1 MVDYY
6 KVLGLQ
12 KNASQDDIRKS
23 YCRLALQ
30 WHPDKNPSNKEE
42 AEKKKNFQHSKKKK
56 NLKLSSKKVKAVAEA
71 YEVLS
76 DPQKR
81 SLYDRSVKE
90 SISHRA
96 RSPSMGHNS
105 FFDTTYVFQDPN
117 EIFRDFFGGMDP
129 FVHAFWDPFGNLR
142 NDDENK
148 QGPSG
153 RGSCS
158 SLFSDFVQSFMPFN
172 PFSPSEQPTFSFAED
187 MAEPH
192 SFRSVLTTTEGING
206 KKVTTRKIIENG
218 QETIE
223 VEEDGH
229 LRSVTINGRE
239 HLKLYLIIKGN
250 QVS

>member
-23 YCRLALQ
+23 YRRLALQ

-42 AEKKKNFQHSKKKK
+42 AEKKF
-56 NLKLSSKKVKAVAEA
+56 KAVAEA

-90 SISHRA
+90 SICHRA

-129 FVHAFWDPFGNLR
+129 FVHAFWDPFDNLR
-142 NDDENK
+142 NDK
-148 QGPSG
+148 AS
-153 RGSCS
+153 
-158 SLFSDFVQSFMPFN
+158 
-172 PFSPSEQPTFSFAED
+172 
-187 MAEPH
+187 
-192 SFRSVLTTTEGING
+192 
-206 KKVTTRKIIENG
+206 
-218 QETIE
+218 
-223 VEEDGH
+223 
-229 LRSVTINGRE
+229 
-239 HLKLYLIIKGN
+239 
-250 QVS
+250 

>member
-1 MVDYY
+1 MGERHQATSKQPHLTSEMVDYY

-23 YCRLALQ
+23 YGRLALQ

-42 AEKKKNFQHSKKKK
+42 AEKKF
-56 NLKLSSKKVKAVAEA
+56 KAVAEA

-76 DPQKR
+76 DAQKR

-105 FFDTTYVFQDPN
+105 FFDATYVFQDPN
-117 EIFRDFFGGMDP
+117 EISRDFFGGMDP
-129 FVHAFWDPFGNLR
+129 FVHAFWDPFDNLR
-142 NDDENK
+142 NGDENK

-206 KKVTTRKIIENG
+206 EKVNTRKIIENG

-239 HLKLYLIIKGN
+239 HLKL
-250 QVS
+250 